1 MVVISEGLGIIDA
14 DTLPVREPH
23 PMEAWAPEPGMPGE
37 QRVSRVLP
45 GGGHVT
51 ATRTALANWEAAEAQ
66 VRRNNVIV
74 ACERD
79 RRPAAGRGEAP
90 RGRAKAGRSLS
101 RPRRGA
107 PAGSRGCGRGR
118 PLGAANRARPATDWR
133 ARYTSLREGRGEVEP
148 ARS

>member
-74 ACERD
+74 HASEIAARQRAEEER
-79 RRPAAGRGEAP
+79 REAE
-90 RGRAKAGRSLS
+90 RKAG
-101 RPRRGA
+101 PD
-107 PAGSRGCGRGR
+107 P
-118 PLGAANRARPATDWR
+118 
-133 ARYTSLREGRGEVEP
+133 
-148 ARS
+148 